1 MNTTMI
7 VDTLWVVF
15 AALLV
20 FFMNLGS
27 QRSNQVCK
35 IKKYG
40 KHPVKE
46 LYCFC
51 SSSLGFMLLGWGLM
65 FGGDNPIIG
74 TKELFILGGSDLAST
89 KTL

>member
-20 FFMNLGS
+20 FFMNLGFAS
-27 QRSNQVCK
+27 GRIRFCK

-40 KHPVKE
+40 NI
-46 LYCFC
+46 L
-51 SSSLGFMLLGWGLM
+51 SRTLLFLQFPRWASCCLA
-65 FGGDNPIIG
+65 GD
-74 TKELFILGGSDLAST
+74 
-89 KTL
+89 